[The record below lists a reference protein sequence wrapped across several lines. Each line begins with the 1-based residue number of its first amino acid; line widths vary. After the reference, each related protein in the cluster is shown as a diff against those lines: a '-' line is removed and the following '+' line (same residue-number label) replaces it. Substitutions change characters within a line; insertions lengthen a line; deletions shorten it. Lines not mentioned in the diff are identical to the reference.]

1 MTLPIEEIAAQLD
14 RAWRTRVPIEPLS
27 NTVGLHDVA
36 DAYAIQ
42 QSWVRLRL
50 EDGDRITGRKIG
62 LTSRAMQQLM
72 GVHEP
77 DYGTLLASMSVPVRR
92 GIGEVDVGRLLQPR
106 VEGEIAFLLKKPL
119 RGPGVTIREVFRATE
134 AVAAAVEIVDSRIR
148 DWKIKLVDTVAD
160 DASSGAYAIGPWRT
174 RWQELDL
181 AMAGMVL
188 YVDGRIEA
196 VGAGAAALGH
206 PAVCVAW
213 LANKLGEMGE
223 GIEAGDIVLSGA
235 LAGAVPVRPGQNAR
249 LEIAGLDS
257 VTLRFPATDEKE
269 SESWR

>member
-1 MTLPIEEIAAQLD
+1 MRLPIDEMAARLD
-14 RAWRTRVPIEPLS
+14 RAWQSRTPIDPLS
-27 NTVGLHDVA
+27 ETYGLNDVA
-36 DAYAIQ
+36 DAYAVQ
-42 QSWVRLRL
+42 QAWVRLRL
-50 EDGDRITGRKIG
+50 KAGDRITGRKIG
-62 LTSRAMQQLM
+62 LTSRAMQQMM

-77 DYGTLLASMSVPVRR
+77 DYGALLDSLSVPVRR

-119 RGPGVTIREVFRATE
+119 RGPGVTIQDVFRATE

-160 DASSGAYAIGPWRT
+160 NASSGAYAIGPWCT

-181 AMAGMVL
+181 ALAGMVL
-188 YVDGRIEA
+188 YVDGRVEA

-223 GIEAGDIVLSGA
+223 GMEAGDIVLSGA
-235 LAGAVPVRPGQNAR
+235 LAGAVPVRPGQSVC
-249 LEIAGLDS
+249 LQIAGLDT
-257 VTLRFPATDEKE
+257 VLLQFPTLDKKGE
-269 SESWR
+269 